1 VRNTDSRAIVMAQI
15 TLDKAIA
22 LLSSEKLKERSDS
35 LAGLSTA
42 EPFNGNFADPTR
54 FETHSPAE

>member
-1 VRNTDSRAIVMAQI
+1 MMAQV

-42 EPFNGNFADPTR
+42 EPVNGNFADPTR

>member
-1 VRNTDSRAIVMAQI
+1 MMAQV

-22 LLSSEKLKERSDS
+22 LLSSERLKERSDS

-42 EPFNGNFADPTR
+42 EPFHGTFADPTR
-54 FETHSPAE
+54 FETYSPAE